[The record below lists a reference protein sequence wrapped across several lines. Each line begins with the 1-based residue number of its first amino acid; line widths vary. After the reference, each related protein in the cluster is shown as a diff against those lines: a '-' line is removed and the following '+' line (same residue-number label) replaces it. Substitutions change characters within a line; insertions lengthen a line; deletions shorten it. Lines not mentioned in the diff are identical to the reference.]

1 MSVHSL
7 QFFGFKLDLDLIS
20 RMNNTFSERK
30 TSLYLWMLSMN
41 DTGKL
46 FNQDLQLQFPFHCL
60 ITQDAVQVIDE
71 TT

>member
-30 TSLYLWMLSMN
+30 IALYLWMLSMN

-46 FNQDLQLQFPFHCL
+46 FNLRFSATIPFPLSYHTGCCPSY
-60 ITQDAVQVIDE
+60 
-71 TT
+71 